1 MKLRLRHIR
10 CFISVAEELHF
21 RRAAEK
27 LGIAQ
32 PALSRTI
39 KDLESELGLTLFE
52 RTNRSVQITRAGSA
66 FLHGC
71 RAVINAMD
79 RAVDTARR
87 VDQGQIGSLR
97 IGYTDAA
104 IANVLPGIVKSFQ
117 RRQPDIALQ
126 LNHEVTV
133 SQLRKL
139 EEGELDVCFATGP
152 FNHADYRQ
160 LLVCSEPFVCV
171 THGDHPLA
179 RRSGIRLAELAGEN
193 FVHGAPKEWEIFY
206 SCLIPLCRRAGF
218 VPRIVQQGR
227 TTADIL
233 GLVSCAMGVTIL
245 TASMCEVYGSGL
257 AMIPLD
263 DVEEMLQTVAIWQ
276 ASSNHPPKQH
286 FLDHL
291 LDSLD
296 IAQSEPA

>member
-1 MKLRLRHIR
+1 MTLRLRHIR

-39 KDLESELGLTLFE
+39 KDLETELGLILFE
-52 RTNRSVQITRAGSA
+52 RSNRNVQITRAGSA

-87 VDQGQIGSLR
+87 VDQGQMGSLR

-104 IANVLPGIVKSFQ
+104 IANVLPGIVKSFRQ
-117 RRQPDIALQ
+117 RQPDIALQ
-126 LNHEVTV
+126 LNFEMTV
-133 SQLRKL
+133 NQLRKL
-139 EEGELDVCFATGP
+139 EEGELDICFATGP
-152 FNHADYRQ
+152 IHHAGYRQ
-160 LLVCSEPFVCV
+160 LPVCSEPFVCV
-171 THGDHPLA
+171 THGSHPFA
-179 RRSGIRLAELAGEN
+179 SRRGLRLEELAGEN
-193 FVHGAPKEWEIFY
+193 FVHGALKEWEIFY

-218 VPRIVQQGR
+218 MPQIIQECR

-233 GLVSCAMGVTIL
+233 GLVSCGVGITIL
-245 TASMCEVYGSGL
+245 TANMCEAYGRGL
-257 AMIPLD
+257 AVIPLE
-263 DVEEMLQTVAIWQ
+263 DVEETLQTVAIWE
-276 ASSNHPPKQH
+276 AGGMHTPKQH

-291 LDSLD
+291 IDSLGD
-296 IAQSEPA
+296 ARITLN